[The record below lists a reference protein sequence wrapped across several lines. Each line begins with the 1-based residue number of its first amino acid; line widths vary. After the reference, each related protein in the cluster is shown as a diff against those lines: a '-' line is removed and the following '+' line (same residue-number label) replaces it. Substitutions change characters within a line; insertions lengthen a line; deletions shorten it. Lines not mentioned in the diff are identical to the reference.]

1 MTVVTFT
8 TAASANWTCPVGV
21 TSVKVECW
29 GGGGS
34 GGGEGDNAGGGGGE
48 YAAEAT
54 LAVTPGNLYAYV
66 VGAAGTD
73 PGSFAGAA
81 GASSTFAG
89 NSVTV
94 TAHAGGGA
102 ATQTSPGAGGTG
114 SINTTHY
121 NGGAGGNG
129 ASTGGGGGG
138 GGGVANWHAATT
150 YGLNDRVLV
159 VEKELQGPLFHQTW
173 VIVGWTLYVSLQAGN
188 TGNNPPDSPAW
199 WGTGS
204 SPFDAASS
212 GYHFQILHSHQG
224 NQRQL
229 FSKFMTPTESAGI
242 AGLPLLL
249 KTPYMV
255 IRGDELTCQVRN
267 VQVIPSALQVQV
279 VLFGGEFD

>member
-1 MTVVTFT
+1 MSRN
-8 TAASANWTCPVGV
+8 AWVGQH
-21 TSVKVECW
+21 
-29 GGGGS
+29 
-34 GGGEGDNAGGGGGE
+34 
-48 YAAEAT
+48 
-54 LAVTPGNLYAYV
+54 PGKEDSRLVRISPYFFGAHGLSNIHYLPKLRDLPCCGLDFKSIVFDFGFAPGTQSLPPT
-66 VGAAGTD
+66 GAAKQMIPVERPLLIWGISAI
-73 PGSFAGAA
+73 GII
-81 GASSTFAG
+81 
-89 NSVTV
+89 V
-94 TAHAGGGA
+94 
-102 ATQTSPGAGGTG
+102 
-114 SINTTHY
+114 
-121 NGGAGGNG
+121 
-129 ASTGGGGGG
+129 STGGGGGG